1 MSEPDG
7 RRRANDT
14 SDAPPARSGARTSA
28 TELTAGRL
36 ASRRIHTGRVLNL
49 DVDTVR
55 FPNGQS
61 GELEMIRH
69 PGAAAV
75 VPVLTADGSEEPQ
88 ILLIRQYRYAAGG
101 PIWEVPAGR
110 LEEGESPEACAR
122 RELLEET
129 GATAGRWDR
138 LTTIYTTPGF
148 TDERIHIFAARD
160 LVVNPQETRREPDEF
175 MEVKPVSIR
184 AAVQMIRDG
193 EIVDGKTIVALL
205 FFAGFQLEL

>member
-1 MSEPDG
+1 MSAPDG
-7 RRRANDT
+7 
-14 SDAPPARSGARTSA
+14 
-28 TELTAGRL
+28 GRV
-36 ASRRIHTGRVLNL
+36 ASRRVFNGRVINV

-61 GELEMIRH
+61 GDLEMIRH

-75 VPVLTADGSEEPQ
+75 VPVLTADGSQDPQ

-110 LEEGESPEACAR
+110 LEPGESPETCAR

-129 GATAGRWDR
+129 GATARRWDR
-138 LTTIYTTPGF
+138 LTTIFTTPGF

-160 LVVNPQETRREPDEF
+160 LTVNPQETRHEPDEF
-175 MEVKPVSIR
+175 MEVKPVTVRR
-184 AAVQMIRDG
+184 AIEMIHDG
-193 EIVDGKTIVALL
+193 EMVDAKTIVAVL
-205 FFAGFQLEL
+205 FYAGFQLGL